1 MPATMV
7 LFFSSLVMPILFWFG
22 VVDMGRL
29 QWAASDLAG
38 SSSGV
43 LQASSLDAIIGY
55 ASDVVLAVLGG
66 LVWWVASLCVLLPI
80 MSVRFL
86 FPGAGPILWFR
97 RRRSGQETPKS
108 LGVIRAVGGNGAGWT
123 EWEISYVRT
132 ADEYFSV
139 KGHVGERN
147 IGTTVSE
154 TDNLL
159 RITLEGGRFKEHKIL
174 SRCAL
179 PPEPLEASQV

>member
-1 MPATMV
+1 MV

-38 SSSGV
+38 SSSDV
-43 LQASSLDAIIGY
+43 LQASGLDAIIGY
-55 ASDVVLAVLGG
+55 ASDAVLAVLGG

-86 FPGAGPILWFR
+86 FPGAGPILWLR
-97 RRRSGQETPKS
+97 RRRFGQETPKS
-108 LGVIRAVGGNGAGWT
+108 LGAICAVGGNGAGWT
-123 EWEISYVRT
+123 EWEISYVKT
-132 ADEYFSV
+132 ADEYFTV
-139 KGHVGERN
+139 KGRIGERH
-147 IGTTVSE
+147 IGASVSE
-154 TDNLL
+154 VDNLL
-159 RITLEGGRFKEHKIL
+159 RISLKDGRFKERKIL

-179 PPEPLEASQV
+179 PLEPIEADQV